1 MASDSPGSGQ
11 TGRRASS
18 GPDNATDANGD
29 GVAKRATSYDVARL
43 AGVTQPTVSRA
54 MRGDRVAESTRQRVL
69 AAASSLGYVP
79 SRLGSSLATRRT
91 DRVAMVI
98 EDLQNPFYL
107 GLLSAFERR
116 LTDAGFN
123 VVLLRHYGDDDALL
137 EQLGAGG
144 VDGVALTALRW
155 HSRLPQA
162 LQRRGIP
169 SVLINRETE
178 SGGLDAC
185 VSDNARG
192 ARLVADRLLKLGHRR
207 IGMIAGRENTSTGR
221 HRAAGFRDALAEAG
235 VAVHPAACRE
245 VEYTHADGHSALL
258 ELLDSPQ
265 APTGLF
271 CANDVLAIGA
281 LNAAK
286 KRGVRIPEDLS
297 IIGYDDMT
305 MSAWECFDLTTVRQ
319 DIETI
324 ASTAGELLL
333 DRIGGYTDGPRRV
346 VVESRLMIR
355 STDGPPAS

>member
-1 MASDSPGSGQ
+1 
-11 TGRRASS
+11 
-18 GPDNATDANGD
+18 
-29 GVAKRATSYDVARL
+29 
-43 AGVTQPTVSRA
+43 
-54 MRGDRVAESTRQRVL
+54 
-69 AAASSLGYVP
+69 
-79 SRLGSSLATRRT
+79 
-91 DRVAMVI
+91 
-98 EDLQNPFYL
+98 
-107 GLLSAFERR
+107 
-116 LTDAGFN
+116 
-123 VVLLRHYGDDDALL
+123 
-137 EQLGAGG
+137 
-144 VDGVALTALRW
+144 
-155 HSRLPQA
+155 
-162 LQRRGIP
+162 
-169 SVLINRETE
+169 
-178 SGGLDAC
+178 
-185 VSDNARG
+185 
-192 ARLVADRLLKLGHRR
+192 
-207 IGMIAGRENTSTGR
+207 MIAGRENTSTGR

-235 VAVHPAACRE
+235 VAIHPAACRE